1 MNTILTDDERRAAAN
16 AAGPFVADQNLA
28 VEAAVLAKLREQEP
42 VAYGMPDTQLGRKH
56 RLMMVRLDKGQ
67 DGCTLPLYA
76 APLPAVV
83 QVPPVYQAR
92 QDNDCAYAFQDGWN
106 ACRKTMLAAAP
117 EAPAAAVVQVP
128 QGDEDAA
135 LDFLAELFDA
145 YENGPA
151 CYEDPDDCSGFLGNA
166 VRMDSDTFHA
176 IADLL
181 NRRRPASNAAAPEA
195 PAQEKSNG

>member
-1 MNTILTDDERRAAAN
+1 MNTILTDDELPPLQPQDHPEPHSFAWTDQEMRAIRAR
-16 AAGPFVADQNLA
+16 DRL

-83 QVPPVYQAR
+83 QVPQEFTATA
-92 QDNDCAYAFQDGWN
+92 DNDFAYGYQDGWN
-106 ACRKTMLAAAP
+106 ACRKAMLAA
-117 EAPAAAVVQVP
+117 
-128 QGDEDAA
+128 
-135 LDFLAELFDA
+135 
-145 YENGPA
+145 
-151 CYEDPDDCSGFLGNA
+151 S
-166 VRMDSDTFHA
+166 
-176 IADLL
+176 
-181 NRRRPASNAAAPEA
+181 EA